1 MDKIPVQRVRKA
13 MEDYKEARRNIFKSL
28 SSIVQNLER
37 MDRTFV
43 TIKHS
48 LTVEPS
54 KEERSNVFHKIFQT
68 LRIQYIKLLKRG

>member
-48 LTVEPS
+48 LTVESS
-54 KEERSNVFHKIFQT
+54 KEERSNVFTKIFQT
-68 LRIQYIKLLKRG
+68 LRIRSSSVLPKK